1 METGSIHGRTL
12 PKYSAFILVTFALHV
27 SFLLQADFAKA
38 QADWKPNHSIRLFI
52 QFAAG
57 GGTDVNL
64 RTLAKG
70 MEEALGQQIVCTN
83 MTGGLG
89 AIAANFV
96 YEQPP
101 DGYTLLGGS
110 DFSRYLR
117 IMDLNKTAAWRDWQ
131 YFQSASSLASWSVVP
146 DSPIKSFQDLIRV
159 AKEKPETLRVST
171 DGKGGLW
178 AEAMNIVAD
187 AAGFTFKN
195 IAYDGGAPATLAALQ
210 KEVDV
215 AGSGLHEQ
223 IEFIKA
229 GKLRNLAVFSD
240 ADIEVPGVGVLKAI
254 VAFVPGTKSYA
265 PFGGMYNLALKRD
278 TPKPVL
284 MTIKKAFLHA
294 VDTPAYQDMLSKRFM
309 KKVVVVGT
317 EADKKGAR
325 LECGSA
331 WLYEKLGIGKVSP
344 EKLGLPKLAD
354 FDKWWPP
361 KDYKPSVI
369 D

>member
-1 METGSIHGRTL
+1 MKELKFDRRTFL
-12 PKYSAFILVTFALHV
+12 KCAGAAAIASALQVPDYLNPGTAL
-27 SFLLQADFAKA
+27 SQEE
-38 QADWKPNHSIRLFI
+38 WKPKRSIRLVI

-57 GGTDVNL
+57 GGTDMNL

-70 MEEALGQQIVCTN
+70 MEDVLGQQIICTN
-83 MTGGLG
+83 MTGALG
-89 AIAANFV
+89 SIAANYV
-96 YEQPP
+96 YEQPA
-101 DGYTLLGGS
+101 DGYTLLGAA
-110 DFSRYLR
+110 DFSRYFR
-117 IMDLNKTAAWRDWQ
+117 IMDLSKTAAWRDWQ
-131 YFQSASSLASWSVVP
+131 YFQSAASLASWSVVP
-146 DSPIKSFQDLIRV
+146 DSPIKTFEDLIRI
-159 AKEKPETLRVST
+159 AKEKPDTLRVST

-178 AEAMNIVAD
+178 AEAMYIVAD

-195 IAYDGGAPATLAALQ
+195 IPYDGGAPATLAALQ

-240 ADIEVPGVGVLKAI
+240 SDIDVPGVGALKSI
-254 VAFVPGTKSYA
+254 TAFVPGTKTYA

-278 TPKPVL
+278 TPKPILVA
-284 MTIKKAFLHA
+284 MKKAFLHA
-294 VDTPAYQDMLSKRFM
+294 VDTPAYQEMLNKRFM
-309 KKVVVVGT
+309 KKLVVLGR
-317 EADKKGAR
+317 EADKKAAR
-325 LECGSA
+325 LECASA
-331 WLYEKLGIGKVSP
+331 WLYEKLGIGKISP

-361 KDYKPSVI
+361 KDYKPSVL